1 MKLLAIH
8 SAKAI
13 WLVPRI
19 FLNPKGKSIP
29 LIAGLVER
37 YKFAVAPEIKIGSS
51 TPTPDAKFSDGVFT
65 GSNGD
70 QILVSLAVHDDG
82 LVAETR
88 SSTRDAESFLE
99 DALKWAEKEYGIASY
114 ADLPVKRIYV
124 SEVFVKFKGE
134 LAPFSKKFQ
143 PFLDALRSDKV
154 SPMDLMYLN
163 FGADEPDND
172 YPLGLRIERKL
183 AAPFSTNQY
192 FSFAKTQTDKHLA
205 LLEAFEEAAT

>member
-13 WLVPRI
+13 WLVPKI
-19 FLNPKGKSIP
+19 FLNPYGKSTIP
-29 LIAGLVER
+29 LMAGLVER
-37 YKFAVAPEIKIGSS
+37 YMFAVAPEIKIGS
-51 TPTPDAKFSDGVFT
+51 PTQRPDAKFSDGVFI

-70 QILVSLAVHDDG
+70 QIRVSLAVHNDG
-82 LVAETR
+82 LVAETG

-99 DALKWAEKEYGIASY
+99 DALKWVEKEYGIASY

-143 PFLDALRSDKV
+143 PFLDALRSDKA
-154 SPMDLMYLN
+154 SPMDLMNLN
-163 FGADEPDND
+163 FGADEPDNQ
-172 YPLGLRIERKL
+172 YPLGLRIERH
-183 AAPFSTNQY
+183 APFSTNQY
-192 FSFAKTQTDKHLA
+192 FSFAKTQTDKHLT
-205 LLEAFEEAAT
+205 LLEAFEEVAT